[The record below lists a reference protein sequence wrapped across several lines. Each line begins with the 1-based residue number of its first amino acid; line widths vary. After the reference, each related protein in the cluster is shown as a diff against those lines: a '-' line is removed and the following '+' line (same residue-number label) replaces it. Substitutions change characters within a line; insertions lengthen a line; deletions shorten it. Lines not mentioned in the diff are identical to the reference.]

1 MKPFLSVFF
10 FSVFL
15 FSNVNAQ
22 DIDATLSRYANDF
35 GQERMYIHYDK
46 SSYAAGET
54 IWFKVYLMKAIFPA
68 NESRTIYIDWTDDKG
83 KLLSRST
90 SPVVDASSAGQFE
103 IPADYSGQF
112 IHAKAYTRWML
123 NFDSSFLYNKD
134 IRILSKNTNTP
145 SSKSTIIPEITFFP
159 EGGDAIVNVINK
171 IAFKANDQWG
181 RPLNIKGV
189 IKNNKGTTIDSLK
202 VIHDGMGFFYLKP
215 KPGETFSAKWF
226 VTDASTKANKGT
238 ANETDLPAIKS
249 TGVALQISL
258 TGTKRNFLISA
269 PDNSNN
275 NKTLHVLGTM
285 YQQPVFKIT
294 KELKEGIAQAIIPT
308 EDLPSGI
315 LTITVFDDKW
325 NPLAERITYINNEE
339 YLFHP
344 EMTVQ
349 HWGLN
354 KRAKNEI
361 EISVPDSLSANLSV
375 SVTDLSIDAD
385 TANNIISHL
394 LLTTELKGKVNNPA
408 YYFLNN
414 SDSIS
419 QALDLVMLTHGWR
432 RFNWEEVVK
441 GILPTITYPRD
452 TNYLSISGKIYGASP
467 VQLRDAGSIVLL
479 WNQKKEANQIVSV
492 PIAKD
497 GTFNDPSLILFDTA
511 RIYYQLPKSKGLGDA
526 TVQFMQNRLP
536 ALPQNMKAN
545 GFFYNHLSD
554 TTGNSRHFQLADA
567 TLSEQK
573 FLNEKILETVTVQ
586 RRTKSPVQIMDE
598 KYATGL
604 FSGGD
609 AYQFD
614 LVNDPF
620 AASSFSIFN
629 YLQGKVAGLQI
640 NTSSN
645 PPSLQWRGGSPAIYL
660 DEMASSADMI
670 SGIPVSDVAY
680 IKVIRP
686 PFMGGAG
693 GGGSGAIAIYTRR
706 GADQK
711 SEPGKGLS
719 NNTVTGY
726 TEIRQFY
733 SPNYE
738 TINPENEKK
747 DLRTTLYWNP
757 EVITKPGEN
766 KVLLKFFN
774 NDVSGAFRV
783 VIEGMTKDG
792 RLAHEVQVM
801 E

>member
-1 MKPFLSVFF
+1 
-10 FSVFL
+10 
-15 FSNVNAQ
+15 
-22 DIDATLSRYANDF
+22 
-35 GQERMYIHYDK
+35 
-46 SSYAAGET
+46 
-54 IWFKVYLMKAIFPA
+54 
-68 NESRTIYIDWTDDKG
+68 
-83 KLLSRST
+83 
-90 SPVVDASSAGQFE
+90 
-103 IPADYSGQF
+103 
-112 IHAKAYTRWML
+112 
-123 NFDSSFLYNKD
+123 
-134 IRILSKNTNTP
+134 
-145 SSKSTIIPEITFFP
+145 
-159 EGGDAIVNVINK
+159 
-171 IAFKANDQWG
+171 
-181 RPLNIKGV
+181 
-189 IKNNKGTTIDSLK
+189 
-202 VIHDGMGFFYLKP
+202 
-215 KPGETFSAKWF
+215 
-226 VTDASTKANKGT
+226 
-238 ANETDLPAIKS
+238 
-249 TGVALQISL
+249 
-258 TGTKRNFLISA
+258 
-269 PDNSNN
+269 
-275 NKTLHVLGTM
+275 
-285 YQQPVFKIT
+285 
-294 KELKEGIAQAIIPT
+294 
-308 EDLPSGI
+308 
-315 LTITVFDDKW
+315 
-325 NPLAERITYINNEE
+325 
-339 YLFHP
+339 
-344 EMTVQ
+344 MTVQ

-354 KRAKNEI
+354 KRARNEI

-375 SVTDLSIDAD
+375 SVTDMGIDAD
-385 TANNIISHL
+385 TSNNIISHL
-394 LLTTELKGKVNNPA
+394 LLAGELKGKVNNPA

-419 QALDLVMLTHGWR
+419 KALDLVMLTHGWR

-452 TNYLSISGKIYGASP
+452 TTYLSISGKIYGASP

-479 WNQKKEANQIVSV
+479 WNQKKGANQIVSV

-536 ALPQNMKAN
+536 ALPQNIKAN

-567 TLSEQK
+567 TLSELK
-573 FLNEKILETVTVQ
+573 FLNEKVLETVTIQ
-586 RRTKSPVQIMDE
+586 RKTKSPVQIMDE
-598 KYATGL
+598 KYTSGL

-670 SGIPVSDVAY
+670 SGIPVSDIAY

-686 PFMGGAG
+686 PFMGGS
-693 GGGSGAIAIYTRR
+693 GGGSNGAIAIYTRR
-706 GADQK
+706 GSDQK

>member
-1 MKPFLSVFF
+1 M
-10 FSVFL
+10 
-15 FSNVNAQ
+15 
-22 DIDATLSRYANDF
+22 DATMSRYANDF
-35 GQERMYIHYDK
+35 GQERMYLHYDK
-46 SSYAAGET
+46 SSYATGET
-54 IWFKVYLMKAIFPA
+54 IWFKAYLMKAIFPA

-83 KLLSRST
+83 KLLSRSI
-90 SPVVDASSAGQFE
+90 SPVVDATSAGQFE

-112 IHAKAYTRWML
+112 IHVKAYTRWML

-134 IRILSKNTNTP
+134 IRILSKNNNTP
-145 SSKSTIIPEITFFP
+145 SSKNTAVPQLTFFP
-159 EGGDAIVNVINK
+159 EGGDAIVNVVNK

-226 VTDASTKANKGT
+226 VSDASTKANKG
-238 ANETDLPAIKS
+238 AAHETDLPAIKT

-258 TGTKRNFLISA
+258 AGSKRNFLISA
-269 PDNSNN
+269 PDNTNN
-275 NKTLHVLGTM
+275 SGPLHVLGTM
-285 YQQPVFKIT
+285 YQQPVFKIV
-294 KELKEGIAQAIIPT
+294 KELKEGTAQGIIPT

-354 KRAKNEI
+354 KRARNEI

-375 SVTDLSIDAD
+375 SVTDMGIDAD
-385 TANNIISHL
+385 TGNNIISHL
-394 LLTTELKGKVNNPA
+394 LLTGELKGKVNNPA

-419 QALDLVMLTHGWR
+419 KALDLVMLTHGWR
-432 RFNWEEVVK
+432 RFNWEDVAK
-441 GILPTITYPRD
+441 GILPKITYPRD
-452 TNYLSISGKIYGASP
+452 TTYLSISGKIYGASP

-479 WNQKKEANQIVSV
+479 WNQKKQANQIVSV

-511 RIYYQLPKSKGLGDA
+511 RIYYQLPKAKGLGDA
-526 TVQFMQNRLP
+526 SVQFMQNRLP

-567 TLSEQK
+567 TLSELK
-573 FLNEKILETVTVQ
+573 FLNEKVLETVTIQ
-586 RRTKSPVQIMDE
+586 RKTKSPVEIMDE

-614 LVNDPF
+614 LINDPF

-660 DEMASSADMI
+660 DEMQSSADMI

-686 PFMGGAG
+686 PFMGGS
-693 GGGSGAIAIYTRR
+693 GGGSNGAIAIYTRR
-706 GADQK
+706 GSDQK
-711 SEPGKGLS
+711 PEPGKGLS

-774 NDVSGAFRV
+774 NDVSSAFRV